1 MEPNEILE
9 ELRKRKSQIEK
20 LQEMTNELKYQF
32 KAEVNELVI
41 SGHDDFDKLL
51 IETEEGSEFYLNTYE
66 VKKLRDKLDEFL
78 AITGEQDK
86 VELGSLYNE
95 IDAEGNKGTEFVRM
109 SIIRDILV
117 KHGMNEKESDWDIN
131 K

>member
-20 LQEMTNELKYQF
+20 LQEIADEVKCQF
-32 KAEVNELVI
+32 KAEINDLTI
-41 SGHDDFDKLL
+41 SSHDDFDKLL
-51 IETEEGSEFYLNTYE
+51 IETEEGSKFYLNTYE

-95 IDAEGNKGTEFVRM
+95 IDAECNEGTELVRM

-117 KHGMNEKESDWDIN
+117 KHGMDEKEI
-131 K
+131 